1 MSKVEIEFQEDNRYI
16 ELAKQCIGLD
26 RNKPYTRHGKRFYKP
41 AQNQFHSSATN
52 EDWRI
57 LELAGYAKH
66 WMVRRDGFT
75 DFQLTRAGLDWLGK
89 SLGIHIY
96 DEEEQE

>member
-52 EDWRI
+52 EIGGFWSLRGTRSTGWLEGTDLRI
-57 LELAGYAKH
+57 
-66 WMVRRDGFT
+66 F
-75 DFQLTRAGLDWLGK
+75 
-89 SLGIHIY
+89 S
-96 DEEEQE
+96 